1 MVFDTEG
8 NSGEFVELVATEL
21 NYLGPQDLTQ
31 YFIRSNN
38 ISLTPTGFIEV
49 EVVLGRRLLGTLLTV
64 YIPTILLVI
73 IAHMTNYFKAFF
85 FEAVVSV
92 NLTVSNVGI
101 NLLLQF
107 TRSTSPSDCC
117 RLWLPCLFLCHKIFQ
132 KPPTSR
138 WLTSGSFSTS

>member
-49 EVVLGRRLLGTLLTV
+49 EVVLGRS
-64 YIPTILLVI
+64 Y
-73 IAHMTNYFKAFF
+73 
-85 FEAVVSV
+85 
-92 NLTVSNVGI
+92 
-101 NLLLQF
+101 
-107 TRSTSPSDCC
+107 
-117 RLWLPCLFLCHKIFQ
+117 
-132 KPPTSR
+132 
-138 WLTSGSFSTS
+138 